1 MIIINIFQIFGY
13 EKDKISVW
21 VRHDSGATSNKAS
34 TGGVVDVTA
43 VCQVDKNTWGLQATR
58 DSKGEFGV
66 SGAY

>member
-1 MIIINIFQIFGY
+1 M
-13 EKDKISVW
+13 
-21 VRHDSGATSNKAS
+21 RHDSGATSNKAS

-58 DSKGEFGV
+58 DFKGEFGV

>member
-1 MIIINIFQIFGY
+1 
-13 EKDKISVW
+13 
-21 VRHDSGATSNKAS
+21 VRHDSGATSNKVG

-58 DSKGEFGV
+58 DFKGEFGV